1 MSIIGQVAQ
10 ALQSALG
17 EKLDDI
23 GRSTKV
29 IVRRR
34 KFSGASLLRMI
45 VLTLLKSPSP
55 TIDRFVA
62 TAAQLGVKVTPQ
74 AVEKRFTAKLIPF
87 LRQALEHVLSHLIAA
102 DPVAIPL
109 LRRFTAVELADSSTI
124 TLPDE
129 YADEFPGCGGKTG
142 SGKAAVR
149 IQTRW
154 DLLTGALKK
163 LLVEPGRRSDG
174 QSKEAEAPIQR
185 GALYIRDLGY
195 FSLRWFAQLAAA
207 RAYWISRWQQG
218 TAVFDADGQ
227 LLELLEYVRRRH
239 PGDRPLDMPILL
251 GTTERLACRLIVLRV
266 PQEMANRRRQKA
278 YEKAQKHGRAP
289 GVEYLAWCDWTVLL
303 TNVSEEELR
312 WKEVVVLYRAR
323 WQIELVFKLWKSQS
337 HLAASRETWTSV
349 ERMAMFWGKLIAV
362 VVQHWLLLTSTWSNP
377 GRSPWKA
384 ARLIREWIVSLTG
397 ALDDLDHLMIILE
410 QMISTIDAA
419 AQQKRQNKRP
429 GSFQLLLDPE
439 LLDWTC

>member
-1 MSIIGQVAQ
+1 MNIIGQVAR

-17 EKLDDI
+17 ETLDDI
-23 GRSTKV
+23 GRRTKV
-29 IVRRR
+29 IVRKR
-34 KFSGASLLRMI
+34 KFSGASLLKMV

-62 TAAQLGVKVTPQ
+62 TAAQLGVTVTPQ
-74 AVEKRFTAKLIPF
+74 AVEKRFTEALIPF
-87 LRQALEHVLSHLIAA
+87 LREALEHILSHVIAA

-154 DLLTGALKK
+154 ELLTGELKR

-174 QSKEAEAPIQR
+174 QSPEAEGPIRR

-195 FSLRWFAQLAAA
+195 FSLDWFARLSAAG
-207 RAYWISRWQQG
+207 AYWISRWQPG
-218 TAVFDADGQ
+218 TAVFDGDGR

-251 GTTERLACRLIVLRV
+251 GMTERLACRLIVLRV
-266 PQEMANRRRQKA
+266 PPEMANRRRQKA
-278 YEKAQKHGRAP
+278 YEKAQKHGRVPTA
-289 GVEYLAWCDWTVLL
+289 EHLAWCGWTVFL
-303 TNVSEEELR
+303 TNDSVEELT

-323 WQIELVFKLWKSQS
+323 WQIELMFKIWKSHG
-337 HLAASRETWTSV
+337 HLAASREAWTSV

-362 VVQHWLLLTSTWSNP
+362 VLQHWLLLTSTWSDP
-377 GRSPWKA
+377 RRSHWKA
-384 ARLIREWIVSLTG
+384 ARLLREWIVSLTA
-397 ALDDLDHLMIILE
+397 ALDDLDHLVEILG
-410 QMISTIDAA
+410 QMASTIDAA
-419 AQQKRQNKRP
+419 AQQKKQKKHP
-429 GSFQLLLDPE
+429 SAFQLLLDSE
-439 LLDWTC
+439 LLEWTC